1 MHANR
6 FRADGLSELVTILVG
21 PSKTK
26 FTVHKKLACEASPVL
41 NAAFNSSFVEGQTQE
56 YALTDTT
63 EGAVSLFTEWMYT
76 GNIVLVLPQDANDPK
91 VPTTQGDL
99 LGLWILADKL
109 LVPRLQNRALLLFE
123 GSRVKHNHIHMGQLM
138 NAWTNTGDGC
148 GLRRYLTNI
157 IVRLLPKEVYKKHQ
171 QYFTKDMLLDV
182 AFLVKDILDVGGKIS
197 QFPAIETFYVEVD

>member
-26 FTVHKKLACEASPVL
+26 FTVHKKFACEASPVL
-41 NAAFNSSFVEGQTQE
+41 NPAFNSSFAEGQTQE
-56 YALTDTT
+56 YALTETT

-99 LGLWILADKL
+99 LELWILADKL
-109 LVPRLQNRALLLFE
+109 LVPRLRNRALLLFE
-123 GSRVKHNHIHMGQLM
+123 GSRVKHNHIHMAQLM

-157 IVRLLPKEVYKKHQ
+157 IVRLLPEEVYKKHQ
-171 QYFTKDMLLDV
+171 QCFTKDMLLEV
-182 AFLVKDILDVGGKIS
+182 AFLVKDILDIGGKIS
-197 QFPAIETFYVEVD
+197 QFPAIETFYVEVN